1 MQRHGSYVF
10 VIGDRCGYGIID
22 VTKMSILLDDKY
34 INIHDCGSVF
44 YAYAVKP
51 KSTEK

>member
-1 MQRHGSYVF
+1 MQKHGSYVF

-22 VTKMSILLDDKY
+22 VPSMSILLDNEY
-34 INIHDCGSVF
+34 ININNYGVAF

-51 KSTEK
+51 KNT